1 MEWRE
6 KLRVEVLKLRLSSS
20 LNCGRKKK
28 EAMIMIMAAQP
39 SAIESNPRDTRAA
52 PFCLSVSLSLSL
64 SVSVFSIE
72 ENDGDSMQS
81 MLIIRRMVTP

>member
-64 SVSVFSIE
+64 SLSVSVFSIE
-72 ENDGDSMQS
+72 ENDGDSMHEHAYN
-81 MLIIRRMVTP
+81 